1 MKNLILNTRK
11 AELNAQVKQA
21 LAEKLGTRTER
32 LNAEVVYNYYNL
44 ALGLNSLKRI
54 NLVRD
59 FNGQQIIELDKNV
72 EDGSY
77 TVKYLNGETANIP
90 ANESISVF
98 KKNTVSLKVKANDKD
113 NSVNYT
119 IALIKKTK
127 FGNNQYLLKDGTF
140 NTSLANRYSF
150 KSMKGA
156 ENLINTLVKAKK
168 AKPFTLKV
176 VSSEVN

>member
-11 AELNAQVKQA
+11 VELRFAVTQIVKAQ
-21 LAEKLGTRTER
+21 LGERVER
-32 LNAEVVYNYYNL
+32 LNAEKVYNYYNL

-59 FNGQQIIELDKNV
+59 FNNKQVIAIDKNFENDCFTITYADKQTADV
-72 EDGSY
+72 
-77 TVKYLNGETANIP
+77 NG
-90 ANESISVF
+90 NESISIY
-98 KKNTVSLKVKANDKD
+98 KSNAVSRKVKSVDKD

-127 FGNNQYLLKDGTF
+127 FGNNQYLLNDGSFDTA
-140 NTSLANRYSF
+140 LANRKTF

-156 ENLINTLVKAKK
+156 ENLINTLIKAKK